1 MQIKIPQR
9 SSLCPSMMPP
19 RKRTDERSGNL
30 RLASPLASLV
40 GRAAAP
46 IAANSVTIT
55 PAPNFLNSF
64 RNSQL
69 PWDRASCG
77 QVRIERFLQN
87 KIDDE
92 LRAGTESL
100 HLCTQMTGELRHEF
114 AFLQELHLVAAEV
127 LLAVRQRHSP
137 CQCQARSKVVS
148 CPERK
153 RNVPLAGNPFPAH
166 PQFARNKQNSGRG
179 EGLIYS
185 IPGLY
190 FQMTQE
196 D

>member
-69 PWDRASCG
+69 PLDRASCG

-100 HLCTQMTGELRHEF
+100 HLRTQVTGELRHEF
-114 AFLQELHLVAAEV
+114 AFFAGT
-127 LLAVRQRHSP
+127 SP
-137 CQCQARSKVVS
+137 RSGGGTLS
-148 CPERK
+148 
-153 RNVPLAGNPFPAH
+153 
-166 PQFARNKQNSGRG
+166 S
-179 EGLIYS
+179 
-185 IPGLY
+185 
-190 FQMTQE
+190 T
-196 D
+196 